1 MAREVSATEAK
12 NRLGALLGWVTEEND
27 EVIIEHQGKPRA
39 VIMSIAEYEKIK
51 VEREQRRRAEAL
63 ERIQRLR
70 EEISARNS
78 DMTPE
83 QVEEFANRVRHDVV
97 QSLMEKGAL
106 RFEE

>member
-1 MAREVSATEAK
+1 MPREVSATEAK
-12 NRLGALLGWVTEEND
+12 NRLGALLSWVTEEND

-39 VIMSIAEYEKIK
+39 VIISISEYEKVK
-51 VEREQRRRAEAL
+51 AEREQKRRAEAL
-63 ERIQRLR
+63 ARIQRLR
-70 EEISARNS
+70 EEISVRNR

-97 QSLMEKGAL
+97 QSLMEKRAL